1 MKNILRSGAVLAM
14 VLGFAGACGGKAG
27 EAIGDMKKIKTEM
40 CACKDAEC
48 AKKVSEKMDAMLKKH
63 AETKATESQIKEAG
77 KLMGEITEC
86 AAKAATAGA
95 GAAPAAPAPAGG

>member
-27 EAIGDMKKIKTEM
+27 EAIGEMKKIKDEM

-48 AKKVSEKMDAMLKKH
+48 VKKVSEKFEAVGKKH
-63 AETKATESQIKEAG
+63 ADTKATESQIKAAA
-77 KLMGEITEC
+77 KIVGEITEC
-86 AAKAATAGA
+86 ATKASTG